1 MLDYLYESSREE
13 IKQGYIFRQSY
24 YICLNCGKE
33 FEKGFIYKIDERF
46 ADAETAMK
54 VHIDLEHE
62 GVFQFLLNLDKRLT
76 GLSEQQKKLLLLMY
90 EEKSDE
96 EIAKTLE
103 LSSSTVRNHRFAL
116 REKGKQA
123 HLFSAVM
130 EMAEERLSKKQK
142 QTSTQK
148 GVTMTEE
155 RYVIT
160 ESEKVLKSYFNPDG
174 TLKIIPPK
182 EKKRL
187 IILRKIA
194 ELFDETRKYSEKEVN
209 EILIPIYEDHVQIR
223 RNMIEYGFMNRLPD
237 GSAYW
242 IVTEKRKD
250 NE

>member
-13 IKQGYIFRQSY
+13 LKQGFIFRQNKY
-24 YICLNCGKE
+24 TCLICGKE
-33 FEKGFIYKIDERF
+33 FEKGYIYKMEEQF

-54 VHIDLEHE
+54 VHIDEEHE
-62 GVFQFLLNLDKRLT
+62 GAFQFLLNLDKRLT

-90 EEKSDE
+90 EGKTDE

-103 LSSSTVRNHRFAL
+103 LSSSTVRNHRFSL
-116 REKGKQA
+116 REKEKQA
-123 HLFSAVM
+123 RLFSAVM
-130 EMAEERLSKKQK
+130 EMAEERLPRKQK
-142 QTSTQK
+142 LISNNK

-155 RYVIT
+155 RYVMT
-160 ESEKVLKSYFNPDG
+160 ENEKVVKNYFNPDG
-174 TLKIIPPK
+174 TLKILPPK

-194 ELFDETRKYSEKEVN
+194 ELFDETRKYSESEVN

-223 RNMIEYGFMNRLPD
+223 RNMIEYGFMDRLPD

-242 IVTEKRKD
+242 IKPEKRKG
-250 NE
+250 E